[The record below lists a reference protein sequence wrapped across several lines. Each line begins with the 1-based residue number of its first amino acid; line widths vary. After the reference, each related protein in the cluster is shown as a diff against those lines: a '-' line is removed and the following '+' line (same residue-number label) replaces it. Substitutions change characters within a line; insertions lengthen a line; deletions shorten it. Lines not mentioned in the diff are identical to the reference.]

1 MGFKLKIKAP
11 KIKLDSKS
19 LSNAGKNLTG
29 FVSPLY
35 AMSQKKPED
44 MQLPGESPEQTALR
58 KRLYGE
64 AADFRS
70 NLGEMQGEQRNNITR
85 GANQALE
92 SGEKGVRTSMNQRG
106 MLYSGMREAGEQ
118 GVRANVASTMA
129 KQTMQ
134 SNKELEDLANK
145 KEQVAASVGLD
156 SYRESVQR
164 ESEIAAQNMANQV
177 ARAQAMQQLGQNAG
191 YAMGAYSQRS
201 TTPTTTASTPSTY
214 STGPV
219 AGNSQYMS
227 SNVAGKSGGA
237 IAPAYEMQGDKHAPQ
252 QASAPQPAPSASGLG
267 AAAKMPAPT
276 VSAGG
281 IGSSAR
287 AAILNRMR
295 GVA

>member
-1 MGFKLKIKAP
+1 MGLKIKLKAP
-11 KIKLDSKS
+11 KIKLDNKS
-19 LSNAGKNLTG
+19 LSNIGKNVAG
-29 FVSPLY
+29 MVSPLY
-35 AMSQKKPED
+35 AYMNKKPED
-44 MQLPGESPEQTALR
+44 MQLPGESAEQTALR

-70 NLGEMQGEQRNNITR
+70 NLGDMQGEQRNNITR

-164 ESEIAAQNMANQV
+164 EGEIAAQNMANQV
-177 ARAQAMQQLGQNAG
+177 ARAQAMQQLGQSAG
-191 YAMGAYSQRS
+191 YAAGAYSGRS
-201 TTPTTTASTPSTY
+201 TTPTSTASTPSTY
-214 STGPV
+214 STGPQT
-219 AGNSQYMS
+219 AGSARYMS
-227 SNVAGKSGGA
+227 SDVGGKAGGG
-237 IAPAYEMQGDKHAPQ
+237 IANTYEMLGDKHETPE
-252 QASAPQPAPSASGLG
+252 QAALRNRMKG
-267 AAAKMPAPT
+267 AA
-276 VSAGG
+276 
-281 IGSSAR
+281 
-287 AAILNRMR
+287 
-295 GVA
+295 